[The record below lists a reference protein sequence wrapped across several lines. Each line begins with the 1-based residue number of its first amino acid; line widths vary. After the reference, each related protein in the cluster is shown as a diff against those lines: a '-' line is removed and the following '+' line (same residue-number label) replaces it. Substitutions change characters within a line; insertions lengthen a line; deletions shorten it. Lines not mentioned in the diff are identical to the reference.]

1 MHVRRLHL
9 VVVLV
14 LVIDMHKYVKYDL
27 LTRDEFRIQLLS
39 TYPPARRPL
48 WPLRAGGRIPT
59 SNFFS
64 QVNHDTFPQKGIKQ
78 PIDEADQAGLLENIP
93 GQESMIKI
101 NRQ

>member
-1 MHVRRLHL
+1 
-9 VVVLV
+9 
-14 LVIDMHKYVKYDL
+14 MHKYVKYDL
-27 LTRDEFRIQLLS
+27 LLRDEFRIQLLS
-39 TYPPARRPL
+39 TFPRGVGPYGPCGPEA
-48 WPLRAGGRIPT
+48 AFRIPT